1 MFDVIVV
8 GARCAGAPTAMLL
21 ARHGHRVLLV
31 DKCTFPSDIIST
43 HVVWPHGAER
53 LERWGLLDRVAAT
66 GCPPVAL
73 NMTFDVGPFA
83 LKGGVFDT
91 NGGRGGFCPRRTL
104 LDKILVD
111 GAVASGAELREGFT
125 VERVIWDDGRVA
137 GVEGRLRS
145 GAPVKERARVV
156 VGADGMY
163 SVVARAVG
171 APEYDVVPARGTFYY
186 SYYSGFAADDLEQY
200 VRDSYGAACFPT
212 NDGLTLLAVVWP
224 RARFHEIRADIEGHV
239 RTVHESIPA
248 IADRLPPAQA
258 RGEVDRNGWRRELLP
273 QTVRTGLGT
282 RRRCRLR
289 QGPAHRAGH
298 QRRVHRRRESGAR
311 PARRARRPPGA
322 GRGAGRVST
331 APRRAR
337 AADVR
342 VHVRAGEARAAAG
355 ADAAAV
361 RRAARQPGGDEPVLL
376 GTHGVAA
383 AAGVHEPRKHRTNRG
398 RRTGRGLTAAIA
410 VRVRRSRATDQ
421 PRIYSATDHTDLH
434 GAGRFLPLL
443 TQGHENS
450 EPWPGASW

>member
-31 DKCTFPSDIIST
+31 DKSTFPSDTIST

-125 VERVIWDDGRVA
+125 VERLIWDDGRVA

-145 GAPVKERARVV
+145 GAAVAERARVV

-171 APEYDVVPARGTFYY
+171 APEYDAVPARGTFYY

-224 RARFHEIRADIEGHV
+224 RARFHEIRANIEGHV

-248 IADRLPPAQA
+248 IADRLPPARREEKWTGTA
-258 RGEVDRNGWRRELLP
+258 GVANYFRTPFGPGWALVGDAGYDKDPLTAQGISDAFIDAEHLADALHEGLDGRRELDEALAEY
-273 QTVRTGLGT
+273 Q
-282 RRRCRLR
+282 RRRDER
-289 QGPAHRAGH
+289 
-298 QRRVHRRRESGAR
+298 AR
-311 PARRARRPPGA
+311 PMYAFTCELAKLEPPPEPMRQLFAALRDNQEATNQFYSALTGSLPLPA
-322 GRGAGRVST
+322 FMNPANIGRIV
-331 APRRAR
+331 
-337 AADVR
+337 
-342 VHVRAGEARAAAG
+342 AG
-355 ADAAAV
+355 AQGAV
-361 RRAARQPGGDEPVLL
+361 
-376 GTHGVAA
+376 
-383 AAGVHEPRKHRTNRG
+383 
-398 RRTGRGLTAAIA
+398 
-410 VRVRRSRATDQ
+410 
-421 PRIYSATDHTDLH
+421 
-434 GAGRFLPLL
+434 
-443 TQGHENS
+443 
-450 EPWPGASW
+450 